1 MDKTGIFV
9 FFVLILAT
17 SCAKRIYV
25 PIETIKEVR
34 VTDTTYLHRTDTL
47 VQVPEVS
54 IADFID
60 VRDTLVLRASNATA
74 TAWVDTTFNA
84 LKGRLVQG
92 GKLPVQVVEK
102 ERIVYRDSITTKEV
116 PVEVEK
122 PVPYTP
128 KFWKFFGWIGMFSL
142 VAAVLLIL
150 RKLKVF

>member
-1 MDKTGIFV
+1 MKR
-9 FFVLILAT
+9 LIKYTFLFLIT
-17 SCAKRIYV
+17 VSCSTIRYV
-25 PIETIKEVR
+25 PVVEKEYVTIK
-34 VTDTTYLHRTDTL
+34 DTVKLHKTDTL
-47 VQVPEVS
+47 IQIPEVS
-54 IADFID
+54 LADFID

-128 KFWKFFGWIGMFSL
+128 KFWKFFGWIGMLSL